1 MAKSKRPI
9 KKASTP
15 RRITREAEILRAA
28 REVFGAVGFDNASI
42 SEIAAKSN
50 VVEGTIYLYFENKNH
65 LMQRVIAEWYEGL
78 IADISVG
85 VKRFSGTRAKLRYL
99 IWRHLRVYIEDSGLA
114 NLLIRELR
122 RERSFYDSEI
132 RALNRRYTSFVID
145 TVADA
150 IKQGEFKSTAS
161 PQIIRDLIFG
171 GLEHMAWRA
180 ISGQGAIDIDAV
192 ADQMLD
198 SIWFGAAPRSEHDEA
213 SLEERIAR
221 LERAILKK

>member
-9 KKASTP
+9 KRASTP
-15 RRITREAEILRAA
+15 RRITREAEILKAA
-28 REVFGAVGFDNASI
+28 RDVFGTVGFDNASI

-65 LMQRVIAEWYEGL
+65 LMQRVVAEWYEGL

-85 VKRFSGTRAKLRYL
+85 VKRFSGTRARLRYL

-122 RERSFYDSEI
+122 RERRFYDSEI
-132 RALNRRYTSFVID
+132 RILNRRYTSFVID

-150 IKQGEFKSTAS
+150 IKRGEFRSTAS

-213 SLEERIAR
+213 SLESRVVR